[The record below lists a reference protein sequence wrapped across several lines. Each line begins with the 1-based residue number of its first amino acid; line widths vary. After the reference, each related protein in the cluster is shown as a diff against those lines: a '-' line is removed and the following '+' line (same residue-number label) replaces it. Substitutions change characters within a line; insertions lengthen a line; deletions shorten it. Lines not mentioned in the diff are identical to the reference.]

1 MVKKVQDTFTFD
13 PAMVPGPSKDIV
25 FLRGNWYEMGVQY
38 GEQLKDA
45 VQLIIA
51 SKKGFAKKGFGSF
64 DAAWDYVEK
73 NYLPLYEKHIPEM
86 VDFWKGVASATGLD
100 YKDVVVGSS
109 VFNYEDYGCSTMS
122 NWGSS
127 TFDGR
132 VLAGSNM
139 DEPTYAANYDAV
151 VVCYPEKGNAFIAN
165 RGFLQ
170 NCNLMMNS
178 KGVVVMNSAGQDGA
192 EGDRGF
198 GVPNAKSGL
207 MAAVY
212 SNTAEEARDAYM
224 KFGSGNGENC
234 HMVDTERNAY
244 IVEHNAR
251 VNAVRK
257 SGDFN
262 EKDYLINCNGFF
274 TKEMEPSIVQGD
286 AGWKDC
292 LPRYWTEE
300 KILKDN
306 AGHVTMDVM
315 DQALGSTSMYI
326 DKRWPAIAASGE
338 LPAYME
344 LEDGMWIENPW
355 DMTGERGEWLPEN
368 RSASW
373 RCLIRTICDPQ
384 TKEYYVTG
392 SCRDNLLSV
401 QPGAAGNYIRLTLE
415 DTPEQ
420 VNESARS
427 YAQQMLLLAE
437 RDIDMSGSRDNAERV
452 GHLDDAKA
460 ALLEGFNYQFLA
472 NCAEDENDF
481 LDLAAKSTTAFCRAQ
496 SFAQMAQDDP
506 HKIEREG
513 KDVFVPGA
521 FIGG

>member
-1 MVKKVQDTFTFD
+1 
-13 PAMVPGPSKDIV
+13 
-25 FLRGNWYEMGVQY
+25 
-38 GEQLKDA
+38 
-45 VQLIIA
+45 
-51 SKKGFAKKGFGSF
+51 
-64 DAAWDYVEK
+64 
-73 NYLPLYEKHIPEM
+73 
-86 VDFWKGVASATGLD
+86 
-100 YKDVVVGSS
+100 
-109 VFNYEDYGCSTMS
+109 
-122 NWGSS
+122 
-127 TFDGR
+127 
-132 VLAGSNM
+132 
-139 DEPTYAANYDAV
+139 
-151 VVCYPEKGNAFIAN
+151 
-165 RGFLQ
+165 
-170 NCNLMMNS
+170 
-178 KGVVVMNSAGQDGA
+178 
-192 EGDRGF
+192 
-198 GVPNAKSGL
+198 
-207 MAAVY
+207 
-212 SNTAEEARDAYM
+212 
-224 KFGSGNGENC
+224 
-234 HMVDTERNAY
+234 
-244 IVEHNAR
+244 
-251 VNAVRK
+251 
-257 SGDFN
+257 
-262 EKDYLINCNGFF
+262 
-274 TKEMEPSIVQGD
+274 
-286 AGWKDC
+286 
-292 LPRYWTEE
+292 
-300 KILKDN
+300 
-306 AGHVTMDVM
+306 
-315 DQALGSTSMYI
+315 MYI

-437 RDIDMSGSRDNAERV
+437 RDIDMSGARDNAVRI

-481 LDLAAKSTTAFCRAQ
+481 LDLTAKSTTAFCRAQ

-506 HKIEREG
+506 HKIAREG